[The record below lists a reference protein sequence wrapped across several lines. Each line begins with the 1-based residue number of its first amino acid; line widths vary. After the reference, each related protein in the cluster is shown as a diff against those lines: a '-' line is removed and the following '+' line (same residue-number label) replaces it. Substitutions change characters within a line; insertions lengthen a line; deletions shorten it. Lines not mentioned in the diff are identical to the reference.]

1 MYALTNSETGKL
13 LRGDGAGRMH
23 IYRTIEQAERA
34 AKNWIPA
41 AKVTKVKVY
50 EVINASSN

>member
-13 LRGDGAGRMH
+13 LHWAGRMH

-41 AKVTKVKVY
+41 AKVTKVKIC
-50 EVINASSN
+50 EVINESSN